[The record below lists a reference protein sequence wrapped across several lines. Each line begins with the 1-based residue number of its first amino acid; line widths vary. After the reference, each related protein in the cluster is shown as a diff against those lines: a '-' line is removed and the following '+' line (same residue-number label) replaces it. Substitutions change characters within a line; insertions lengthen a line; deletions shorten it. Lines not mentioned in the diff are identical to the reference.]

1 MKKSIQIFRLSL
13 LIATIVMVFSCKKP
27 GDNSQANNPGKT
39 KTELITA
46 GPWKRTAL
54 ISTPAYDWNA
64 NGISDTNVLNIM
76 FPCEKDNFETY
87 YLNGIV
93 ETNEGPS
100 KCNSLDPQTWA
111 VTWKLADN
119 ETKLVWDGMDEYTLI
134 ELTATTLKFQSSFVE
149 GGVTY
154 THVETYGH

>member
-1 MKKSIQIFRLSL
+1 MKMKQVFQIVALPL
-13 LIATIVMVFSCKKP
+13 LMISMMTTFSCKKNE
-27 GDNSQANNPGKT
+27 DNGKSAIKT
-39 KTELITA
+39 KTALITA
-46 GPWKRTAL
+46 GSWKRTAL

-64 NGISDTNVLNIM
+64 NGVFDTDVLNIM

-87 YLNGIV
+87 FLNGLV

-100 KCNSLDPQTWA
+100 KCSSSDPQTWTA
-111 VTWKLADN
+111 TWRFADN
-119 ETKLVWDGMDEYTLI
+119 ETKLVWNGADEYTLI
-134 ELTATTLKFQSSFVE
+134 ELTATTLKFQSTFVE

>member
-1 MKKSIQIFRLSL
+1 MKQTMQIAMLSL
-13 LIATIVMVFSCKKP
+13 LITAIIAAFSCKKNNN
-27 GDNSQANNPGKT
+27 DNVVPKKT

-46 GPWKRTAL
+46 GSWKRTAL

-87 YLNGIV
+87 YSNGTV
-93 ETNEGPS
+93 VTNEGPS
-100 KCNSLDPQTWA
+100 KCYASDPQTWTVA
-111 VTWKLADN
+111 WRLADN
-119 ETKLVWDGMDEYTLI
+119 ETKLIWDVDDEYTLI
-134 ELTATTLKFQSSFVE
+134 ELSETTLKFKSTFVE
-149 GGVTY
+149 NGVSY

>member
-1 MKKSIQIFRLSL
+1 MKKNQILALSL
-13 LIATIVMVFSCKKP
+13 IAAMAIVFSCKKNEEP
-27 GDNSQANNPGKT
+27 GDSPAKT

-46 GPWKRTAL
+46 GAWKRTAL

-64 NGISDTNVLNIM
+64 NGIYDTDVLKIM

-87 YLNGIV
+87 YTNGIV

-100 KCNSLDPQTWA
+100 KCNSSDPQTWTA
-111 VTWKLADN
+111 TWKFADS
-119 ETKLVWDGMDEYTLI
+119 ETKLIWNGTDEYTLI
-134 ELTATTLKFQSSFVE
+134 ELTPAILKFKSTFLE
-149 GGVTY
+149 NGVTY